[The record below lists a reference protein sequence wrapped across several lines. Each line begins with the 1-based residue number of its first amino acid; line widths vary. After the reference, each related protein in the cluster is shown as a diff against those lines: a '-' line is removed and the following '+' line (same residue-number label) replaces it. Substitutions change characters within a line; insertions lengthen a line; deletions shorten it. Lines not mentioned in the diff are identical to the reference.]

1 MTERLSIDPD
11 PDQHAALGHAQNAFA
26 AQGRTVDTAHLVA
39 AEHMTQNLLYTGMIR
54 GAVPDVTAAPEAGDP
69 EPEAGL

>member
-11 PDQHAALGHAQNAFA
+11 PDQHAALGHAQNACA
-26 AQGRTVDTAHLVA
+26 AQGRTVDTAHLVV
-39 AEHMTQNLLYTGMIR
+39 AEHMTQDLLYTGMIR
-54 GAVPDVTAAPEAGDP
+54 GAVADVAAVPEAGDP